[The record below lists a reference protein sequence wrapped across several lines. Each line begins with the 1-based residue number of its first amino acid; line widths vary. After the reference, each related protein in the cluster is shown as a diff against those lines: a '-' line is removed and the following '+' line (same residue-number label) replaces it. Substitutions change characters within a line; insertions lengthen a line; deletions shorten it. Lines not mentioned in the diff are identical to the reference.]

1 MIKKIFCVV
10 IALGLSLSGC
20 ISVEI
25 IDDESGS
32 MNTYSREHTEIMT
45 SSDSFGKNKND
56 DIYIALD
63 YVYSNE
69 EIQENFGDDFE
80 ISEEDVICYKSE
92 TQTQFFLN
100 RIKGEADYSFAISD
114 SRYRIKLSKEYKEK
128 WKVVSCELE
137 MDEQF
142 MLKIILDNKQYK
154 SFIYFESKTCDSVS
168 LVFEKDETD
177 NSQYTFQEKYHTV
190 SESIIRKKVLMF
202 IRLQVYWQS
211 SLL

>member
-137 MDEQF
+137 MDE
-142 MLKIILDNKQYK
+142 
-154 SFIYFESKTCDSVS
+154 
-168 LVFEKDETD
+168 
-177 NSQYTFQEKYHTV
+177 
-190 SESIIRKKVLMF
+190 
-202 IRLQVYWQS
+202 
-211 SLL
+211 